1 MRFVGTNTVNRVYS
15 MPPDKVY
22 YVFSKSELELI
33 ESVIYLEPC
42 LDYVVDKAKPEGD
55 KWTVGFCI
63 SDMAE
68 ALSALLFSAEGSDK
82 EEEYLKLHSK
92 VKEGFIRSQR
102 LRREISQR
110 QIRKQLDD

>member
-1 MRFVGTNTVNRVYS
+1 MS
-15 MPPDKVY
+15 QDKVY

-42 LDYVVDKAKPEGD
+42 LDYVVDKAKPEGN
-55 KWTVGFCI
+55 KWIVGLCI
-63 SDMAE
+63 SDMRE

-82 EEEYLKLHSK
+82 EEEYLKLYSK
-92 VKEGFIRSQR
+92 VEEGFIRNQR
-102 LRREISQR
+102 LRREITER